1 MTKSIKKI
9 TKSELEKIYYGNDQ
23 KTASKILG
31 VSALT
36 MRKYVKEMGIKMKGA
51 GCQNHKKRTKIEL
64 VK

>member
-1 MTKSIKKI
+1 MVKKLKKI
-9 TKSELEKIYYGNDQ
+9 TKSELEKIYYSNTQ
-23 KTASKILG
+23 EKAAKILG
-31 VSALT
+31 VSEIT